1 MAAEQRFG
9 GGSELGFARAKAAM
23 ASKGRTWG
31 AWHYYEVGE
40 GLGVRAWATG
50 VVACVAGLTRARVRA
65 RLELGYGPDGWA
77 PPGGESRRGEGGAG
91 RERGKWASYARL
103 SGRKGEREKGKKGKG
118 EGSWAEP
125 KG

>member
-1 MAAEQRFG
+1 
-9 GGSELGFARAKAAM
+9 M

-65 RLELGYGPDGWA
+65 RLERGYGPYGWA
-77 PPGGESRRGEGGAG
+77 PPGGESRRGE
-91 RERGKWASYARL
+91 RGSRPGEGEMGQLCQA
-103 SGRKGEREKGKKGKG
+103 EREKGGEGKGKKREGRG
-118 EGSWAEP
+118 ELG
-125 KG
+125 